1 MSLKEEL
8 ESEQVAHLDL
18 SDYCQTV
25 TGTAVSDVLN
35 LMRQNRSNVC
45 LVLDGDQLIGIFT
58 GRDIVRKVAL
68 HPELLAR
75 PVDEI
80 MMADPI
86 AISCEL
92 SAAEAL
98 WLMYDKHI
106 RNLPVVAEDGSIAGD
121 MTYRSVIQYLA
132 ARYPIEVI
140 NRPPQPAQFPRKV
153 EGG

>member
-18 SDYCQTV
+18 SGYCQTV
-25 TGTAVSDVLN
+25 TGTAVSDALN

-58 GRDIVRKVAL
+58 ERDIVRKVAL
-68 HPELLAR
+68 HQELLDR

-80 MMADPI
+80 MTADPF
-86 AISCEL
+86 AISCES

-98 WLMYDKHI
+98 WLMHDKHI
-106 RNLPVVAEDGSIAGD
+106 RNLPVLAEDGSIAGD

>member
-8 ESEQVAHLDL
+8 ESERVDCLDL
-18 SDYCQTV
+18 SGYCQTA
-25 TGTAVSDVLN
+25 TGTAVSDALS

-45 LVLDGDQLIGIFT
+45 LVLDGDRLAGVFT
-58 GRDIVRKVAL
+58 ERDIVRKAAL
-68 HPELLAR
+68 RPELLDK

-80 MMADPI
+80 MTADPI
-86 AISCEL
+86 VVSRES

-98 WLMYDKHI
+98 RLMHDKRI
-106 RNLPVVAEDGSIAGD
+106 RNLPVIAEDGAVVGD

-132 ARYPIEVI
+132 ARYPVEVL
-140 NRPPQPAQFPRKV
+140 NRPPQPARFPRKA